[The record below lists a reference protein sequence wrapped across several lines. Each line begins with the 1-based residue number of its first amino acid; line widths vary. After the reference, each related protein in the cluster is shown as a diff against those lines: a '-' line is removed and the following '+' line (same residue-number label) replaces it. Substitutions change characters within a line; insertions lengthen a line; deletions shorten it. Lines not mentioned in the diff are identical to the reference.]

1 MKVLLLGESD
11 INGGAARGM
20 YRLHQGLQSAGVES
34 SLLVRDRRSTD
45 PFVVAHKTILTK
57 LGPPLNNLALKRYP
71 QTQTLFSAQWF
82 PDDLLPAVR
91 QINPD
96 LVNINW
102 VCNGYLR
109 IETIAQF
116 NKPLIWT
123 LHDMWPMTGGCN
135 YNEGCDRYQHTCGN
149 CPQLF
154 SQRESDLSRWIW
166 RRKARAWKN
175 LNLSLVAPSRWIA
188 QCAAESSLF
197 KDRRIDVIHGGL
209 DTHTYR
215 PIPQQTARELL
226 NLPQNKHLVLFGA
239 PGAVTDKRKGFQ
251 LLLPALQNLS
261 QAGWGDR
268 LEVVVFGASQSESSA
283 RLSFKAHYLGK
294 LSDDITLALAYSAAD
309 VMVVP
314 SLQESFGQT
323 ASESLAC
330 GTPVV
335 AFNATG
341 LRDIVDHQQ
350 NGYLAKPFEV
360 DDLAQGIAWVLGDD
374 DRRQVLS
381 QSAREK
387 AVRSFSVALQAD
399 RYQSLFHEIGRLNS
413 P

>member
-1 MKVLLLGESD
+1 
-11 INGGAARGM
+11 
-20 YRLHQGLQSAGVES
+20 
-34 SLLVRDRRSTD
+34 
-45 PFVVAHKTILTK
+45 
-57 LGPPLNNLALKRYP
+57 
-71 QTQTLFSAQWF
+71 
-82 PDDLLPAVR
+82 
-91 QINPD
+91 
-96 LVNINW
+96 
-102 VCNGYLR
+102 
-109 IETIAQF
+109 
-116 NKPLIWT
+116 
-123 LHDMWPMTGGCN
+123 MWPMTGGCN
-135 YNEGCDRYQHTCGN
+135 YNEGCDRYQHTCGS

-175 LNLSLVAPSRWIA
+175 LNLSLVAPSRWMA

-197 KDRRIDVIHGGL
+197 RDRRIEVIPGGL

-215 PIPQQTARELL
+215 PIPRQTARELL

-239 PGAVTDKRKGFQ
+239 PGAVTDKRKGFH

-268 LEVVVFGASQSESSA
+268 LEIVVFGASQAESSA
-283 RLSFKAHYLGK
+283 RLSFKTHYLGK

-335 AFNATG
+335 AFNSTG
-341 LRDIVDHQQ
+341 LKDIVDHQQ

-360 DDLAQGIAWVLGDD
+360 DDLAQGIAWVLEED
-374 DRRQVLS
+374 DRRQALA
-381 QSAREK
+381 QAAREK
-387 AVRSFSVALQAD
+387 AIRSFSVALQAD
-399 RYQSLFHEIGRLNS
+399 RYQSLFQEIVRLDS